1 MALKYPAGHE
11 VHVSSDWVSPLPHRV
26 QMLLERKYP
35 SSHLHAARLVALS
48 GDVERVGHAV
58 QMLEPLVEYVPA
70 AQPWHDVAPVELRW
84 PAGQT
89 RHAEPPCLLL

>member
-26 QMLLERKYP
+26 QMPLEKKYP
-35 SSHLHAARLVALS
+35 SSHRHAARLVALG

-70 AQPWHDVAPVELRW
+70 AQPRHDVAPVELRW

-89 RHAEPPCLLL
+89 RHAELPCLLL